1 MGKRVGDVSGF
12 DSLVEEQP
20 AFIQGN
26 FRRLAKLHYWKAIR
40 SSGIIGMEELT
51 KKEIQKQEDFN
62 REMIPHLD
70 ALYNFGLRLTSDP
83 NDAEDLVQDTVVK
96 AYRFFN
102 SYEKGTNA
110 KAWLFRILKNSY
122 INNYRRDSKRP
133 QQVDYDE
140 VSSFYES
147 IRAARTDTSD
157 LEDQMY
163 RDLMDDDINGA
174 LEDLP
179 EDFRTVV
186 LLCDVEGFTYEEI
199 ANMLDVPIGTIR
211 SRLHRG
217 RNLLKAQLLEY
228 AQKRGFAE
236 KSES

>member
-1 MGKRVGDVSGF
+1 MGD
-12 DSLVEEQP
+12 
-20 AFIQGN
+20 
-26 FRRLAKLHYWKAIR
+26 
-40 SSGIIGMEELT
+40 LT
-51 KKEIQKQEDFN
+51 QDEFQKQVDFE

-70 ALYNFGLRLTSDP
+70 SLYNFAIRLTADP
-83 NDAEDLVQDTVVK
+83 IDAEDLVQDTIVK
-96 AYRFFN
+96 AFRFFG

-122 INNYRRDSKRP
+122 INNYRKKSKQP

-140 VSSFYES
+140 VSTYYENVRS
-147 IRAARTDTSD
+147 EQSDTTDM
-157 LEDQMY
+157 EDIMY
-163 RDLMDDDINGA
+163 RDLLDDQITRA
-174 LEDLP
+174 LQRLP

-217 RNLLKAQLLEY
+217 RNLLRVELESY
-228 AQKRGFAE
+228 ADKRGYN
-236 KSES
+236 KD

>member
-1 MGKRVGDVSGF
+1 MGD
-12 DSLVEEQP
+12 
-20 AFIQGN
+20 
-26 FRRLAKLHYWKAIR
+26 
-40 SSGIIGMEELT
+40 LT
-51 KKEIQKQEDFN
+51 QDEFQKQIDFE

-70 ALYNFGLRLTSDP
+70 SLYNFAIRLTTDP
-83 NDAEDLVQDTVVK
+83 IDAEDLVQDTIVK
-96 AYRFFN
+96 AFRFFG

-122 INNYRRDSKRP
+122 INNYRKKSKQP

-140 VSSFYES
+140 VSTYYENVRS
-147 IRAARTDTSD
+147 EQSDTTDM
-157 LEDQMY
+157 EDIMY
-163 RDLMDDDINGA
+163 RDMLDDQITRA
-174 LEDLP
+174 LQRLP

-217 RNLLKAQLLEY
+217 RNLLRVELEEY
-228 AQKRGFAE
+228 ADKRGYN
-236 KSES
+236 KD